1 MRRLRRPL
9 VHLAIGML
17 ALCAGPAFAQFQGDG
32 ERAAQ
37 AKLPQ
42 GKSAV
47 WSTLRQTKIGV
58 NEARGLF
65 TAVHPAPVKALAGRT
80 ITLPGFVMPLDA
92 ETKGT
97 HFLLSKYT
105 PVCAFCPPGEPN
117 EVVEVHSAKPIAFT
131 QKLVT
136 VTGTFGLEDK
146 GENGLFFQMTG
157 ASVH

>member
-1 MRRLRRPL
+1 MRHPKLL
-9 VHLAIGML
+9 L
-17 ALCAGPAFAQFQGDG
+17 ALAVAALLPTIAPAQQEAG
-32 ERAAQ
+32 ERSAQ

-42 GKSAV
+42 GQSPI
-47 WSTLRQTKIGV
+47 WTTLRQTKIGV
-58 NEARGLF
+58 NEARGMF
-65 TAVHPAPVKALAGRT
+65 TAFHPAPVKALSGKT
-80 ITLPGFVMPLDA
+80 VSLPGFIMPLDA

-117 EVVEVHSAKPIAFT
+117 EVVEVRSAKPIVFSP
-131 QKLVT
+131 KLVT

-157 ASVH
+157 ANVK